1 MKMMEKILSLN
12 KESNFDFR
20 EFAFPNDELS
30 YLFDEWVPYY
40 RMKFAICKAIN
51 PASILEV
58 GVRYGYSAITF
69 LKASPDATYFGI
81 DCDTN
86 TFGGSKGAIEW
97 AKKITEGYKADF
109 LIANTQQMT
118 TFSGDFYDF
127 IHIDGQQDGDGT
139 VHDLELALPKAKWI
153 LLDGYFWSKENML
166 SATYFLDK
174 YRQFIDYAM
183 IIPSYAGDLLIK
195 TKDNARNIRIAGK
208 DYSDHAIRE
217 EYDQT
222 YFLQDCGGYD
232 SFKRYQGHQL
242 TDARLLAAFYI
253 ANPGD
258 GTSILDI
265 GCGRGELCFALAL
278 AGASVTGIDY
288 SPSAIAIAENTF
300 SGAINKDKLEFIYDD
315 FLQFDFNKEFD
326 RIIAT
331 DFIEHIEKSRSDRV
345 LRKVAGLLKPGGF
358 FILHTSPNSLNYEI
372 PYQVKRSMARSV
384 GSYLPKNPRTY
395 YEDVMHINEQTP
407 DSLKTSLEKHFPHV
421 IVWVA
426 TAPDSVGSLGREYS
440 LTERINARSIF
451 AVASQS
457 PLDTAHLLHQLIQN
471 PLDTKML
478 RAKISVCLYPETV
491 TPDEHFFVDLT
502 LDNLCEEIWKSLP
515 PNPVYLSY
523 HWLDEK
529 RVCIVFEG
537 VRTVIRFS
545 LLPGKSQH
553 FSMDVV
559 APKTPGEYILQVT
572 LVQEGCF
579 WFEKV
584 VQNLPVSLM
593 IMCKSDK
600 K

>member
-1 MKMMEKILSLN
+1 MK
-12 KESNFDFR
+12 
-20 EFAFPNDELS
+20 
-30 YLFDEWVPYY
+30 Y
-40 RMKFAICKAIN
+40 AICMAIN

-58 GVRYGYSAITF
+58 GIRYGYSAITF
-69 LKASPDATYFGI
+69 LKASPDALYLGI
-81 DCDTN
+81 DSDTN

-109 LIANTQQMT
+109 LIANTQQMA
-118 TFSGDFYDF
+118 TFPGIFYDF

-166 SATYFLDK
+166 GATYFLEK
-174 YRQFIDYAM
+174 YRQFIEYAM

-195 TKDNARNIRIAGK
+195 TKDNARNIRTAGE

-232 SFKRYQGHQL
+232 SFKRYQGKQL
-242 TDARLLAAFYI
+242 TDNRLLAAFYL
-253 ANPGD
+253 ANPGN

-265 GCGRGELCFALAL
+265 GCGRGELCYALAR

-288 SPSAIAIAENTF
+288 SPSAIAIAEKTF
-300 SGAINKDKLEFIYDD
+300 SDAINKDKLEFICDD
-315 FLQFDFNKEFD
+315 FLQFNFNKEFD

-331 DFIEHIEKSRSDRV
+331 DFIEHIEQSRSDLV
-345 LRKVAGLLKPGGF
+345 LRKVAGLLKPEGM
-358 FILHTSPNSLNYEI
+358 FILHTSPNALNYGITYEE
-372 PYQVKRSMARSV
+372 KRAIARSV

-395 YEDVMHINEQTP
+395 YEDMMHINEQTP
-407 DSLKTSLEKHFPHV
+407 DSLKTELEKHFPHA

-426 TAPDSVGSLGREYS
+426 SVPDIMGSFGREF
-440 LTERINARSIF
+440 TWGETVNARSIF
-451 AVASQS
+451 AVASHS
-457 PLDTAHLLHQLIQN
+457 PLDLAHLHHLLIQN
-471 PLDTKML
+471 PLDTKTL
-478 RAKISVCLYPETV
+478 RAKISLCSFPETV
-491 TPDEHFFVDLT
+491 SPDEHFNVDIMLE
-502 LDNLCEEIWKSLP
+502 NLSDERWVSLP
-515 PNPVYLSY
+515 PNPVHLSY
-523 HWLDEK
+523 HWFDEK
-529 RVCIVFEG
+529 GVCIVFDG
-537 VRTVIRFS
+537 IRTVIRYPLF
-545 LLPGKSQH
+545 PEKSQH

-559 APKTPGEYILQVT
+559 APKTSGDYVLQIT
-572 LVQEGCF
+572 LVQEECV
-579 WFEKV
+579 WFEKI